1 MHTALVSR
9 LMRDR
14 SAWELTSVPAKAK
27 ATATGKKEEPVLTV
41 APTPALASI

>member
-14 SAWELTSVPAKAK
+14 SAWELVTLGAEKAKSKAK
-27 ATATGKKEEPVLTV
+27 AAAVPRPSLVTA
-41 APTPALASI
+41 